1 MLGLAL
7 LYVGFVLIING
18 LWILGKLEARSVAPL
33 NFFVG
38 GLIVAGVL
46 RTILTGTEQAQ
57 YFGAAQSLLF
67 GFTYLMVALNN
78 CCGLDGRALGW
89 YCLLVSIT
97 AVPSGIL
104 ALPDLGLFGLW
115 VMWATLWFAFFLVLA
130 LGAERI
136 SRATGQWTIVNGIVT
151 GVAAYFMLT
160 DAWPW

>member
-1 MLGLAL
+1 MSMLGLAL

-78 CCGLDGRALGW
+78 CCGLDGRSLGW

-104 ALPDLGLFGLW
+104 ALRIWG
-115 VMWATLWFAFFLVLA
+115 FLVYGLC
-130 LGAERI
+130 
-136 SRATGQWTIVNGIVT
+136 GQPCGLLSFSFSLWEWKESAGPQ
-151 GVAAYFMLT
+151 GSGPL
-160 DAWPW
+160 